1 MLEFLVE
8 LQSIVRSVLSG
19 GVSSF
24 AKTHD
29 AGSLAALLPMGIL
42 FGAAHALTPGHGK
55 TILAAYALGADAR
68 PARMIVPAL
77 ALTVTHVG
85 MAVLLAVVANSL
97 VTRTIVGA
105 GRAPALEFASQILL
119 CAVGIWLMM
128 RAVLGRKHAHGEG
141 VAAGIVAGLIPCPLT
156 LFLMFYALSL
166 GVPEA
171 GYVFALA
178 MIGGLGLVLSS
189 VAVLSALA
197 RGWLLSIIASR
208 GGSIGL
214 LVRLIDGLP
223 GALVV
228 VLAVL
233 RPTT

>member
-19 GVSSF
+19 GVRSF
-24 AKTHD
+24 AQTHD
-29 AGSLAALLPMGIL
+29 AGALAALLPMGIL

-55 TILAAYALGADAR
+55 TTLAAYALGADAR
-68 PARMIVPAL
+68 PVRMIVPAL

-105 GRAPALEFASQILL
+105 GRAPALELASQVLL
-119 CAVGIWLMM
+119 CVVGIWLIV
-128 RAVLGRKHAHGEG
+128 RAALGRKHAHGEG
-141 VAAGIVAGLIPCPLT
+141 VVAGIVVGLVPCPLT

-171 GYVFALA
+171 GYAFALA
-178 MIGGLGLVLSS
+178 MIGGVGLVLSS

-197 RGWLLSIIASR
+197 RDWLVKALAR
-208 GGSIGL
+208 GRASIGL
-214 LVRLIDGLP
+214 LVRLVDGLA
-223 GALVV
+223 GALVI
-228 VLAVL
+228 VLAMI
-233 RPTT
+233 R